1 MLTPRSQYEKPQ
13 ISILIMHSY
22 VWVIPITLFLSSHLA
37 RPVRREYFYWEKQ
50 VTLEQA
56 NQLVPVCPGLF
67 HFLTPN
73 VPCPGNLFSPEQI
86 RVVSHSAMDHGA
98 FDVLKQAFVCPHGGR
113 QTGIKWASISQT
125 TSSFLGKPPDFP
137 TISWSQEEFS
147 PPLAR
152 QQSLEIILEY
162 SIYYHSSSNHFLRRS
177 PDSFLLANAS

>member
-1 MLTPRSQYEKPQ
+1 MLTSRPQYEKPQ

-50 VTLEQA
+50 VTLKQA
-56 NQLVPVCPGLF
+56 DQLVPVCPGLF

-73 VPCPGNLFSPEQI
+73 VPCPGNLFSPEHI

-125 TSSFLGKPPDFP
+125 ASSFLREASRLPYHLLEPRRIQPSSGKTTKFGNNLGVLYILPQFLQPLF
-137 TISWSQEEFS
+137 EEVT
-147 PPLAR
+147 
-152 QQSLEIILEY
+152 
-162 SIYYHSSSNHFLRRS
+162 
-177 PDSFLLANAS
+177 